1 MLLKKYEILADFK
14 MGNMGNCLVV
24 QQVKYPRCHCSGPGH
39 HCGMDSVLDLGIS
52 TCHGHGHTFFLKGL
66 LVHLIDFGVLCFH
79 FDLP

>member
-52 TCHGHGHTFFLKGL
+52 TCSGCGPKKKEKKD
-66 LVHLIDFGVLCFH
+66 I
-79 FDLP
+79 P